1 MADTVWQVLGM
12 VTAGG
17 LLWLGI
23 LFLLAVLMEMGL
35 PATSPIFESLLIF
48 TGFQVAHNS
57 GQLVA
62 TLPFLAVVASG
73 RLCGSSASY
82 WLLSLLGNAATSKGK
97 RFGQYMRNAMERL
110 QTMRRKLGGF
120 VLPTIVV
127 ARFIPGFSY
136 ASTIASGISRIGYK
150 TFFPAVL
157 IHVLLWE
164 AIFLGMGTLGG
175 GVAKFLGAEFHPW
188 LLLVW
193 ILLGLVAAGV
203 AGYFLSRRVKS
214 GS

>member
-1 MADTVWQVLGM
+1 MEDTVLQILGM

-17 LLWLGI
+17 LLWFGI

-48 TGFQVAHNS
+48 TGFQVAQSN

-62 TLPFLAVVASG
+62 TLPFLAVVATG

-82 WLLSLLGNAATSKGK
+82 WLLSSLGNAATSKGK
-97 RFGQYMRNAMERL
+97 RFGQYMRNGMERL
-110 QTMRRKLGGF
+110 QTMRRKLGGL

-127 ARFIPGFSY
+127 ARFVPGFSY

-150 TFFPAVL
+150 TFFPAVV

-164 AIFLGMGTLGG
+164 AIFLALGTLGG
-175 GVAKFLGAEFHPW
+175 GVAKFLGAGFYPW

-193 ILLGLVAAGV
+193 IVLGLVAASV
-203 AGYFLSRRVKS
+203 AAYFLSRRVKS